1 MQFEYSVNSLDKISS
16 DAILVFAFQDEKQ
29 KTQKFNPLL
38 SLKDTDATLR
48 GSIAKVLEIAKFTG
62 KRGESFSYFP
72 EDKFLA
78 KRIIVLG
85 LGKKNEF
92 IADDLRR
99 AVGSVTAKMKKKIAS
114 IALVLPSEDETSLS
128 AFLSAQMVAEGVML
142 GNYEFSKYKTKEK
155 TDKEFSTVIIS
166 GKVSVD
172 VKSGIEK
179 AKLYSDAT
187 ILARDL
193 VNEQAAIATPTYL
206 ADLALSIAKKDP
218 KHIKCKVFNK
228 EEARKLGMEA
238 FLGIARAAGEN
249 TEPKFIFL
257 EYTPDKISKTE
268 KLAIVGKGITF
279 DSGGINVKGGE
290 HMQDMKMDMAGAAIV
305 LSVFSVISAIKPQFP
320 VIGVIAATPN
330 LISGTSLVPGDVV
343 KAMNGKTIEILDT
356 DAEGRVTLADS
367 LSFAV
372 KEGATKILD
381 FATLTGACMV
391 ALGND
396 ITGLFSNNH
405 DLTAEIKAAAF
416 DAGEKMWELPLEKEY
431 KKMNKS
437 DVADIANIPNSRYGG
452 AITAALFLEEF
463 IANKPWAHMDIAG
476 PAFVSKPTDIGPKGG
491 TGHGVRTVLNLLS

>member
-1 MQFEYSVNSLDKISS
+1 MQFEYSVNSLDKISA
-16 DAILVFAFQDEKQ
+16 DAILVFAFQNDKDKTRKFHPLSGLKNADEI
-29 KTQKFNPLL
+29 
-38 SLKDTDATLR
+38 LK
-48 GSIAKVLEIAKFTG
+48 GSIFKVLEIAKFTG
-62 KRGESFSYFP
+62 KRGESFSFFP
-72 EDKFLA
+72 EEKFLA

-85 LGKKNEF
+85 LGKKSEF
-92 IADDLRR
+92 VADDLRR
-99 AVGSVTAKMKKKIAS
+99 AMGLISAKMKQKIAS
-114 IALVLPSEDETSLS
+114 VALVLPNEDETSLS
-128 AFLSAQMVAEGVML
+128 LFLTSQMVAEGIML
-142 GNYEFSKYKTKEK
+142 GAYEFSKYKTKEK
-155 TDKEFSTVIIS
+155 NDKELTTVIIS

-193 VNEQAAIATPTYL
+193 VNEQSAVATPTYL

-228 EEARKLGMEA
+228 EEAKKQRMEA
-238 FLGIARAAGEN
+238 FLGIAKAAGEN

-257 EYTPDKISKTE
+257 EYTPDKSSSKE

-279 DSGGINVKGGE
+279 DSGGINVKGGD

-305 LSVFSVISAIKPQFP
+305 LSVFSVISEIKPQFS
-320 VIGVIAATPN
+320 VIGVVAATPN

-343 KAMNGKTIEILDT
+343 KSMNGKTIEILDT

-372 KEGATKILD
+372 KEGATRILD

-405 DLTAEIKAAAF
+405 DLTEEIKAAAF

-437 DVADIANIPNSRYGG
+437 YVADIANIPNSRYGG

-463 IANKPWAHMDIAG
+463 VANKPWAHMDIAG
-476 PAFVSKPTDIGPKGG
+476 PAFVSKSTDIGPKGG
-491 TGHGVRTVLNLLS
+491 TGHGVRTVLNLIS